1 MPDQNIL
8 TLRQVDQAK
17 TDFALVESNLELIMA
32 QLARI
37 PTRKEQ
43 ARNGNAGGAVQRRR
57 VPHIDATVPT
67 NRPDHSRPR
76 APAASRSLLRTTGTW
91 VIWQPENSPPREI
104 VGQLKDAFSPL
115 LPSAAAL
122 IEGVEFASDSP
133 LEGPGFEPS
142 VPRPR

>member
-91 VIWQPENSPPREI
+91 VIWQPEIHRRE
-104 VGQLKDAFSPL
+104 K
-115 LPSAAAL
+115 
-122 IEGVEFASDSP
+122 
-133 LEGPGFEPS
+133 
-142 VPRPR
+142 